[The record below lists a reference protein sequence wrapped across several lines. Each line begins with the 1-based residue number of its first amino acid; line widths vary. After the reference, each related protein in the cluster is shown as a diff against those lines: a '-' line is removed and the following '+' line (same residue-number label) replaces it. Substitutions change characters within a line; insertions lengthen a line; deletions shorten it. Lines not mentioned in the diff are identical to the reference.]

1 MAENEVDMAAEQD
14 KPVQSIAMKTPA
26 FIDSNVLA
34 WFSIMEAQFSIMNI
48 KQPRQKFYHILAS
61 LPTDIVGKLQ
71 NSILESKDFDKLKD
85 AVINQYEKSKPEM
98 LDKLMSSSIMTG
110 RPSIY
115 LNELMSLAGR
125 IGVGEDIVRH
135 KFIQALPHS
144 IKPVVAAQIDLDLE
158 RLGICPMTCC
168 YILIDR
174 KPRIY
179 NRYHGTKTIVTRVMT
194 DLKEK
199 VIRHKNHIIVKMEF
213 VLLTRIRDPKS
224 AVHIYILP
232 NVQNIANHGVNG
244 QTNGMCKCNPVLVL
258 PPLLLVKHRKTNPA
272 KRDSFHIF
280 AAS

>member
-158 RLGICPMTCC
+158 RLGKMSDDLLLYFNRQEATHIQQISWNQNHRNQSDDGSQRKSNPSQKSYNCPNGVRPFNKDQRPKICRSHLYFAERAKYC
-168 YILIDR
+168 
-174 KPRIY
+174 KPWCKWPDKR
-179 NRYHGTKTIVTRVMT
+179 
-194 DLKEK
+194 
-199 VIRHKNHIIVKMEF
+199 
-213 VLLTRIRDPKS
+213 
-224 AVHIYILP
+224 
-232 NVQNIANHGVNG
+232 NVQMQPSSRPAS
-244 QTNGMCKCNPVLVL
+244 PAFS
-258 PPLLLVKHRKTNPA
+258 KTSEN
-272 KRDSFHIF
+272 
-280 AAS
+280 